1 VPHPLFE
8 RHAATID
15 RALAAIGERGYWS
28 PHSESPKAYGE
39 GAMEAGKAAFDA
51 LLGKPFDLTQ
61 PGTVGTIGREVS
73 PFGIALGITYPK
85 ADLDALFAAIGAAER
100 EWKKAGPEAWVGVS
114 TEILQ
119 RINKQSLLFAH
130 AVMHTTGQAFMMA
143 FQAGGPHAQDRALE
157 AIAYAW
163 AEMKKIPAKALW
175 EKPQG
180 KNEPLRMEKHFRI
193 VPRGVGLVIG
203 CNTFPTWNGFPGF
216 FADLAT
222 GNAVVVKPHPSAILP
237 LALMVKIAREVLSE
251 SGFDPNIVTL
261 VAHDA
266 ADDVAQKLALRP
278 EVRLIDFTGSAA
290 NGNWLEANAKQAQ
303 VYTEKSGVNQ
313 IVVDSADDFASVARN
328 IAFSL
333 SLYTG
338 QMCTAPQNI
347 YVPKGGIDTA
357 SGHLTFDQVASGIAE
372 GVQKLLSDPA
382 RAVEILGAVVNDGV
396 MQRLENARRLGDV
409 VLDTQTLTHPAYPE
423 ARIRTPLIVK
433 LGAADLDKYLA
444 EWFGPVAFVI
454 ATESTTQ
461 SLAIARNAVKTH
473 GALTMSVYAR
483 DKETIDKAIEVAED
497 AGVALSINLTGGV
510 FVNQSAAFSDFH
522 GTGANPAANAAL
534 TDSAFVA
541 SRFRVRASF
550 SSSSL
555 RMLCSSRSRSSVH
568 VAFSS
573 SARRMRSSLAALSC
587 SSRRVRSSIDARS

>member
-51 LLGKPFDLTQ
+51 LLGKAFDLTQ

-73 PFGIALGITYPK
+73 PFGIPLGITYPK

-100 EWKKAGPEAWVGVS
+100 EWKKAGPDAWVGVS
-114 TEILQ
+114 TEVLQ

-357 SGHLTFDQVASGIAE
+357 SGRLTFDQVASGIAE

-444 EWFGPVAFVI
+444 EWFGPIAFVI

-461 SLAIARNAVKTH
+461 SLAIARDAVKTH
-473 GALTMSVYAR
+473 GALTLSVYSR
-483 DKETIDKAIEVAED
+483 DKVVIDKAIEVAED

-541 SRFRVRASF
+541 SRFRVVQHRQ
-550 SSSSL
+550 
-555 RMLCSSRSRSSVH
+555 H
-568 VAFSS
+568 V
-573 SARRMRSSLAALSC
+573 
-587 SSRRVRSSIDARS
+587 

>member
-541 SRFRVRASF
+541 SRFRVVQHRQ
-550 SSSSL
+550 
-555 RMLCSSRSRSSVH
+555 H
-568 VAFSS
+568 V
-573 SARRMRSSLAALSC
+573 
-587 SSRRVRSSIDARS
+587 

>member
-73 PFGIALGITYPK
+73 PFGIPLGITYPK

-100 EWKKAGPEAWVGVS
+100 EWKKAGPDAWVGVS
-114 TEILQ
+114 TEVLQ

-357 SGHLTFDQVASGIAE
+357 SGRLTFDQVASGIAE

-444 EWFGPVAFVI
+444 EWFGPIAFVI

-541 SRFRVRASF
+541 SRFRVVQHRQ
-550 SSSSL
+550 
-555 RMLCSSRSRSSVH
+555 H
-568 VAFSS
+568 V
-573 SARRMRSSLAALSC
+573 
-587 SSRRVRSSIDARS
+587 